1 MEKKILAVIPAR
13 GGSKRVPNKN
23 VREVGGKPLIAHT
36 IEQTKESEM
45 LDRTIVSTED
55 DEIKEVAETYG
66 GDVPFERPDELATD
80 TATSDDVI
88 LHALN
93 WFDQNGKAFDIV
105 AMIQTTTPFRT
116 SDDID
121 SALRRLIESDADSVI
136 SVSEFDAPPVWAVTE
151 DENGYLGSYF
161 KAEYLW
167 TDEIPRSQDT
177 PTLYYPNGAIFSA
190 HVTDFIEKESF
201 YTENTLNFKMPRS
214 RSLDIDEP
222 FDLELAQA
230 LMNNRS

>member
-23 VREVGGKPLIAHT
+23 VREIGGKPLIAHT

-55 DEIKEVAETYG
+55 DEIREVAKTHG

-88 LHALN
+88 LHALD
-93 WFDQNGKAFDIV
+93 WFDQNNKKFDIV
-105 AMIQTTTPFRT
+105 AMVQTTTPFRT

-121 SALRRLIESDADSVI
+121 SALRQLIESDADSVI
-136 SVSEFDAPPVWAVTE
+136 SVSEFDVPPVWAVME
-151 DENGYLGSYF
+151 DENGHLRSYF
-161 KAEYLW
+161 EAGYLW

-177 PTLYYPNGAIFSA
+177 PKLYHPNGAIFSA
-190 HVTDFIEKESF
+190 YVAEFIEQQSF
-201 YTENTLNFKMPRS
+201 YTNNTLNYKMPRS

-230 LMNNRS
+230 LMNIKS